1 MEMKKLFKE
10 KKHLTA
16 AHRGDRSV
24 MPENTMDAFISAV
37 NKCDFIELDVCLTKD
52 EVPVIIHDDTLER
65 TSDVKRH
72 KNFKK
77 PYNVADY
84 TYDEIMELD
93 FSSWFYKENPFNT
106 LKYTQITNNFKP
118 QRISKLSEVLEF
130 SKKYKMPLNIEIKD
144 MKNTPF
150 DKMAVKIIANLIQEY
165 QIAESLLISSFN
177 HFYLKEIKKYIPNIL
192 TAALVEKK
200 HPSNLV
206 SYLKELDVFAYHP
219 CVDIIN
225 KDIVKELNK
234 HNFYVNVYTV
244 NSKKIRNK
252 LFSEGVKSVFT
263 DYLKNMPE

>member
-1 MEMKKLFKE
+1 MEMKKLFEE
-10 KKHLTA
+10 KNHLIA
-16 AHRGDRSV
+16 AHRGNRSV
-24 MPENTMDAFISAV
+24 KPENTMDAFISAV

-52 EVPVIIHDDTLER
+52 EVPVIIHDGTLER

-72 KNFKK
+72 KTFKK

-106 LKYTQITNNFKP
+106 LRYTQITNNLKP

-130 SKKYKMPLNIEIKD
+130 SKKYKMPLNIEIKN

-150 DKMAVKIIANLIQEY
+150 EQTAVKIIANTIQKY
-165 QIAESLLISSFN
+165 QISESLLISSFN
-177 HFYLKEIKKYIPNIL
+177 HFYLKEIKKYIPDIL

-219 CVDIIN
+219 CVCLVN
-225 KDIVKELNK
+225 KDTLKELDK
-234 HNFYVNVYTV
+234 HGFYVNVYTV
-244 NSKKIRNK
+244 NSKKIREK
-252 LFSEGVKSVFT
+252 LFKMKVKSIFT
-263 DYLKNMPE
+263 DYLENMPE